1 MTARGDSIDILDKIV
16 NICNELN
23 EIEEYDNSLSSDLSN
38 ADSRLS
44 DLYHYIET
52 NKLKTNQCYRIV
64 QEMRKVL
71 IKRRKIKNDIE
82 LMKIFHQNVN
92 KLLKGSNRP
101 FLLNTMGRV
110 NKNLIGSE
118 YNNRIYTKEELEEI
132 IGGLNDTREKINC
145 KRDI

>member
-1 MTARGDSIDILDKIV
+1 MTRGDSIDILDKIV

-23 EIEEYDNSLSSDLSN
+23 EVEEYDNNLSSDLSN

-82 LMKIFHQNVN
+82 LMKIFHQNEN